1 MNIADYVLMFIQQLN
16 TKKLVIVTVNDIEFF
31 MFHDDDMT
39 WKFFPYYWPIH
50 KILSDQYKQICIW

>member
-16 TKKLVIVTVNDIEFF
+16 IKKLVMETVNDIEFF

-39 WKFFPYYWPIH
+39 WKFFP
-50 KILSDQYKQICIW
+50 